1 MKKRSGMNRRE
12 FTKMGI
18 ATAAMASVYSSKANG
33 AESTP
38 GKVRLGGPIGAK
50 DPDSWVKKL
59 KELGYSAAYC
69 PVGADADDDT
79 VKAYANAAA
88 KANIVIAEVG
98 AWSNPIS
105 PNNKQCREAQA
116 HCQEQLALADRIGA
130 MCCVNISGSRNK
142 DNWAGPHEENLT
154 KETFDLI
161 VDVTRGII
169 DDVKP
174 TRTYFSLEMMAWA
187 YPNSVDSYV
196 KIMKAID
203 RKRFAVHLDPTN
215 IVCSPEIYYHND
227 KMIKECF
234 AKLGPYIRS
243 CHGKD
248 VILGQKALAH
258 LDEIRPGLGRLD
270 YKVFLKELS
279 KLDGIPLML
288 EHLDSQEEYRKAA
301 DYVRSVGSKIGV
313 DFV

>member
-1 MKKRSGMNRRE
+1 MKQNKKISRRE

-18 ATAAMASVYSSKANG
+18 GAAVMASGYSAKVFG
-33 AESTP
+33 AESTA
-38 GKVRLGGPIGAK
+38 GKVRLGGPIETK
-50 DPDSWVKKL
+50 EPDVWVKNL
-59 KELGYSAAYC
+59 KKLGYSAAYC
-69 PVGADADDDT
+69 PVGADASDDV
-79 VKAYANAAA
+79 VKAYATAAE
-88 KANIVIAEVG
+88 KGNIVIAEVG

-105 PNNKQCREAQA
+105 PNSEQCREAQA
-116 HCQEQLALADRIGA
+116 HCRNQLALGDRIGA

-142 DNWAGPHEENLT
+142 DDWAGPHEDNLT
-154 KETFDLI
+154 GETFDLI
-161 VDVTRGII
+161 IEVTRGII

-174 TRTYFSLEMMAWA
+174 KRTYFTLEMMAWS
-187 YPNSVDSYV
+187 YPNSVDSYI
-196 KIMKAID
+196 KLMKAID
-203 RKRFAVHLDPTN
+203 RKQFAVHLDPTN
-215 IVCSPEIYYHND
+215 IVCSPEIYYHNG

-248 VILGQKALAH
+248 VILGGKALAH

-270 YKVFLKELS
+270 YAVFLKELS
-279 KLDGIPLML
+279 KLKDIPLML

-301 DYVRSVGSKIGV
+301 DYVRSVGKKIGV

>member
-1 MKKRSGMNRRE
+1 MKKNTKISRRD
-12 FTKMGI
+12 FTKIGI
-18 ATAAMASVYSSKANG
+18 AAAAAPAVYSAKAFA
-33 AESTP
+33 AESTA
-38 GKVRLGGPIGAK
+38 GKVRLGGPIGTK
-50 DPDSWVKKL
+50 DPDTWVQDLKK
-59 KELGYSAAYC
+59 LGYSAAYC

-79 VKAYANAAA
+79 VKAYATAAE

-105 PNNKQCREAQA
+105 PNSDQCRDAQKL
-116 HCQEQLALADRIGA
+116 CRNQLALADRIGA

-142 DNWAGPHEENLT
+142 DDWAGPHEDNLT
-154 KETFDLI
+154 KDTFDMI
-161 VDVTRGII
+161 VEVTRGII

-174 TRTYFSLEMMAWA
+174 TRTHFTLEMMAWS

-196 KIMKAID
+196 KLMKAID
-203 RKRFAVHLDPTN
+203 RKQFAVHLDPTN

-234 AKLGPYIRS
+234 AKLGPYIKS

-248 VILGQKALAH
+248 VILGGKALAH

-270 YKVFLKELS
+270 YAVFLKELS
-279 KLDGIPLML
+279 KLKDIPLML
-288 EHLDSQEEYRKAA
+288 EHLENQEEYRKAA
-301 DYVRSVGSKIGV
+301 DYVRSVGQKIGV